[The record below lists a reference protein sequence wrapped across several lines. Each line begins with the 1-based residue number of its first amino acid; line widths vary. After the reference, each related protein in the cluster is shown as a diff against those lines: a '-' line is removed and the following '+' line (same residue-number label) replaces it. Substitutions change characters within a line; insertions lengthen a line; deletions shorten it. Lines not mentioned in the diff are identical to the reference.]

1 MYKVLITLCT
11 QLKCANLCA
20 SALNAA
26 TNIKLNACVKCEEGN
41 SVVLEANGRRDQI
54 NEFVEWCNHN
64 DLGTKIVNYNLK
76 YTPKGSRLLVAE

>member
-1 MYKVLITLCT
+1 M
-11 QLKCANLCA
+11 
-20 SALNAA
+20 
-26 TNIKLNACVKCEEGN
+26 
-41 SVVLEANGRRDQI
+41 VLEANGRRDQI